1 MARVDQWT
9 GRLACVLQAAAGM
22 TNEGFAAWLGIAVRT
37 VAYWHSRPETV
48 PGSANQELLDAAVGR
63 LSDSVRSQF
72 LQDIDDVAGKHRGA
86 RSGTDFGDVVSD
98 AADAVAHDSLL
109 SSTGVPPDSIEAMQ
123 QDMAVLARSVGMAA
137 FDTFSTARRLRDE
150 ARALAD
156 RTRRPGDLADLFVV
170 IGQGASLMASTAFD
184 LGHWTESAALARAA
198 TQYAD
203 LAGHVSLK
211 AWTYGLQMTLANW
224 RNEPDAALS
233 YYGRAM
239 RVAPDGEPKLR
250 LRYIA
255 ARSYALL
262 DDPASVAAVLDAAQ
276 QDREAAE
283 GRPDEMATAT
293 GGEFSFG
300 DARAAACAA
309 AAWLDLR
316 NGEQAAR
323 YALDALRVYQALPT
337 ARRPYSQ
344 INGTNIDMAAAHL
357 HMRDLDGAAEAL
369 RTVLALP
376 PQRRN
381 VSLTGRLARLERLLN
396 EAPGSGDAEARR
408 LADQIAVWLS
418 ETSSRPL
425 V

>member
-1 MARVDQWT
+1 MARMEQWT
-9 GRLACVLQAAAGM
+9 GRFACALQAAAGM

-48 PGSANQELLDAAVGR
+48 PGSANQELLDAAVDR
-63 LSDSVRSQF
+63 LSDAVRSRFFQH
-72 LQDIDDVAGKHRGA
+72 IDGVARKQGGA
-86 RSGTDFGDVVSD
+86 GSGSDLGDAVSD

-109 SSTGVPPDSIEAMQ
+109 SSAGVPYDSIETLQ
-123 QDMAVLARSVGMAA
+123 QDMRVLARSVGMAA
-137 FDTFSTARRLRDE
+137 FDTFSSARRLRDD

-170 IGQGASLMASTAFD
+170 IGQGAALMASTAFD
-184 LGHWTESAALARAA
+184 LGHWNESATLARAA

-203 LAGHVSLK
+203 LAGHASLK

-224 RNEPDAALS
+224 RTEPDAALS
-233 YYGRAM
+233 YFGRAM

-255 ARSYALL
+255 ARSHALL
-262 DDPASVAAVLDAAQ
+262 DDPVSVAGVLDAAQ
-276 QDREAAE
+276 RDSEAAQS
-283 GRPDEMATAT
+283 RPDELAVTT
-293 GGEFSFG
+293 GGEFAFG
-300 DARAAACAA
+300 VARAAACAA

-316 NGEQAAR
+316 NDEQAAQ
-323 YALDALRVYQALPT
+323 YAGDALRVYQALPA
-337 ARRPYSQ
+337 ARRPHSQ

-357 HMRDLDGAAEAL
+357 HMGDKDAATEAL
-369 RTVLALP
+369 RAVLALP

-381 VSLTGRLARLERLLN
+381 VSLTGRLDRMERLLN
-396 EAPGSGDAEARR
+396 EAPWSGDAEARQLGER
-408 LADQIAVWLS
+408 IAAWRS
-418 ETSSRPL
+418 ETSARPL

>member
-1 MARVDQWT
+1 MARMDQWT
-9 GRLACVLQAAAGM
+9 GRLACALQAAAGM
-22 TNEGFAAWLGIAVRT
+22 TNEGFATWLGIAVRT

-48 PGSANQELLDAAVGR
+48 PGSANQELLDAAVER
-63 LSDSVRSQF
+63 LSDAVRSRFFQGVD
-72 LQDIDDVAGKHRGA
+72 DIAGEQGA
-86 RSGTDFGDVVSD
+86 AGSGSDLGVVVSD

-109 SSTGVPPDSIEAMQ
+109 ASTGLPHDSIEALQ
-123 QDMAVLARSVGMAA
+123 QDMGVLARSVGMAA
-137 FDTFSTARRLRDE
+137 FDTFSHARRLRDD

-184 LGHWTESAALARAA
+184 LGHWNESTTLARAA

-203 LAGHVSLK
+203 IAGHASLK

-233 YYGRAM
+233 YFGRAM

-255 ARSYALL
+255 ARSHALL
-262 DDPASVAAVLDAAQ
+262 DDPVSVAAVLDAAQ
-276 QDREAAE
+276 RDSEAAE
-283 GRPDEMATAT
+283 RRPDELAVTT
-293 GGEFSFG
+293 GGEFAFG
-300 DARAAACAA
+300 AARAAACAA

-316 NGEQAAR
+316 NGEQAAK
-323 YALDALRVYQALPT
+323 YAGDALRVYQALPA
-337 ARRPYSQ
+337 ARRPHSQ

-357 HMRDLDGAAEAL
+357 HMGDKDGATEAL
-369 RTVLALP
+369 CAVLALP

-381 VSLTGRLARLERLLN
+381 VSLTGRLDRIERLLN
-396 EAPGSGDAEARR
+396 GAPWSGDAEARQLGER
-408 LADQIAVWLS
+408 IAAWRS
-418 ETSSRPL
+418 ETSARPL

>member
-1 MARVDQWT
+1 MARMEQWT
-9 GRLACVLQAAAGM
+9 GRFACALQAAAGM

-48 PGSANQELLDAAVGR
+48 PGSANQELLDAAVDR
-63 LSDSVRSQF
+63 LSDAVRSRFFQH
-72 LQDIDDVAGKHRGA
+72 IDGVARKQGGA
-86 RSGTDFGDVVSD
+86 GSGSDLGDAVSD

-109 SSTGVPPDSIEAMQ
+109 SSAGVPYDSIETLQ
-123 QDMAVLARSVGMAA
+123 QDMRVLARSVGMAA
-137 FDTFSTARRLRDE
+137 FDTFSSARRLRDD

-170 IGQGASLMASTAFD
+170 IGQGVALMASTAFD
-184 LGHWTESAALARAA
+184 LGHWNESATLARAA

-203 LAGHVSLK
+203 LAGHASLK

-233 YYGRAM
+233 YFGRAM

-255 ARSYALL
+255 ACSHALL
-262 DDPASVAAVLDAAQ
+262 DDPVSVVAVLDAAQ
-276 QDREAAE
+276 RDSEAAE
-283 GRPDEMATAT
+283 RRPDELAVTT
-293 GGEFSFG
+293 GGEFAFG
-300 DARAAACAA
+300 AARAAACAA

-316 NGEQAAR
+316 NGEQAAQ
-323 YALDALRVYQALPT
+323 YAGDALRVYQALPA
-337 ARRPYSQ
+337 ARRPHSQ
-344 INGTNIDMAAAHL
+344 IKGTKIDMAAAHL
-357 HMRDLDGAAEAL
+357 DMGDMDGATEAL
-369 RTVLALP
+369 RAVLALP

-381 VSLTGRLARLERLLN
+381 VSLTGRLDRMERLLN
-396 EAPGSGDAEARR
+396 EAPWSGDAEARQLGER
-408 LADQIAVWLS
+408 IAAWRS
-418 ETSSRPL
+418 ETSARPL

>member
-63 LSDSVRSQF
+63 LSDSVRSRF
-72 LQDIDDVAGKHRGA
+72 LQDIDDVARKHRGA
-86 RSGTDFGDVVSD
+86 GSGTDLGDVVSD

-109 SSTGVPPDSIEAMQ
+109 SSAGVPHDSIEAMQ

-156 RTRRPGDLADLFVV
+156 RTRRPGDLVDLFVA

-203 LAGHVSLK
+203 LAGHASLK

-283 GRPDEMATAT
+283 GRPDELATAT
-293 GGEFSFG
+293 GGEFAFG

-357 HMRDLDGAAEAL
+357 HMRDPDGAAEAL

-381 VSLTGRLARLERLLN
+381 VSLTGRLARIGRLLN
-396 EAPGSGDAEARR
+396 EARGSGDADARR